1 MDKYLKHIFGLFAGL
16 VCLVIYILTL
26 NPSVTFI
33 DSGELAAVVYT
44 FGVPHPTGYPLFLII
59 GYIVSHLPLPGSVI
73 YRLNMLSAVE
83 SAAAVVVTYYSAL
96 ILIESVFNILMNTK
110 AKKQINK
117 KNKKSE
123 NTETEDPHKK
133 SIISVYSLVICLLG
147 FFTAICTGLTKT
159 FWFGA
164 TQIEVYALHSLF
176 ISLIIFYSIR
186 ILVNINVPVRKNW
199 VMLFILLGLSAANH
213 STTIYFIPAL
223 LYLFYLQYS
232 SDKLYAK
239 KLIPLGALMI
249 PGLLLYAVLIISS
262 SAFPYLNWSDVQ
274 NISNLPGHLR
284 GSDFSQLMFSSTS
297 RFSENAST
305 FFKGLPGEFA
315 IIPLA
320 FSVAGFLFLWK
331 TFKNFVIYIILC
343 FIFTLLYSFNY
354 NTVEINSFYLLVFY
368 LISLILPIGVV
379 YLISFGSPQ
388 TIFTGKNEPKNSTVK
403 IVIVGLI
410 LSIFSAA
417 YNYKENDNSS
427 NYANVDFTV
436 NTLNS
441 LPDNSILVSYE
452 WAYIYSSSLY
462 FQLVEKLRPDV
473 KVFNIKFLSAP
484 WYLNTISKYYP
495 DVYENI
501 KPEADEYL
509 KVYDKDEKIIV
520 PKLTALVKAF
530 IDKCS
535 AKFPVYFTIDM
546 VFNKEMKQFFAN
558 YILKPTGFV
567 YKIEPKNSPYDNS
580 AGVNTLNSTFR
591 KFEPISKHKATMFKV
606 IPGMYFE
613 TAYYHYN
620 NKNIE
625 LSLKFIDKALEF
637 DPAFTDALKLKSKI
651 TSELK
656 K

>member
-26 NPSVTFI
+26 HPSITFM
-33 DSGELAAVVYT
+33 DSGELAAAVYT

-59 GYIVSHLPLPGSVI
+59 GYVVSHLPLPGSVI
-73 YRLNMLSAVE
+73 YRLNMFSAIESAIAVIVSYYTALIIIKYIFDKLSSKPAKNQLYKKDKKTQNTVE
-83 SAAAVVVTYYSAL
+83 SQNPKKDIKDYSKLSYILSFTAAVC
-96 ILIESVFNILMNTK
+96 IG
-110 AKKQINK
+110 
-117 KNKKSE
+117 
-123 NTETEDPHKK
+123 
-133 SIISVYSLVICLLG
+133 LG
-147 FFTAICTGLTKT
+147 KT
-159 FWFGA
+159 FWADA
-164 TQIEVYALHSLF
+164 TQVEVYALHSLL
-176 ISLIIFYSIR
+176 ISLIVYYSLK
-186 ILVNINVPVRKNW
+186 ILISIKEPVKKNW
-199 VMLFILLGLSAANH
+199 LLLFLILGLSFSNH
-213 STTIYFIPAL
+213 LTTIFVIPAL

-232 SDKLYAK
+232 ADKQFSK
-239 KLIPLGALMI
+239 KIIPFGLLII
-249 PGLLLYAVLIISS
+249 PGLLLYSVLVISS
-262 SAFPYLNWSDVQ
+262 GSGPPYLNWSDLQ
-274 NISNLPGHLR
+274 NISNLPDHLR
-284 GSDFSQLMFSSTS
+284 GSDYSQLMFSSAS
-297 RFSENAST
+297 KFSVIAGE
-305 FFKGLPGEFA
+305 FFKNLPGELA
-315 IIPLA
+315 ILPLI
-320 FSVAGFLFLWK
+320 FSLAGIVLLWK
-331 TFKNFVIYIILC
+331 TFRNLFIYIAIC
-343 FIFTLLYSFNY
+343 VVFTLLYSFNY
-354 NTVEINSFYLLVFY
+354 NIIDINTYYLLAFYLLILIIPAGILY
-368 LISLILPIGVV
+368 LITFGNPAILINR
-379 YLISFGSPQ
+379 
-388 TIFTGKNEPKNSTVK
+388 KDEPKTSIIKAV
-403 IVIVGLI
+403 VVGLI
-410 LSIFSAA
+410 LIFFSAA

-535 AKFPVYFTIDM
+535 SKFPVYFTIDM